1 MNIRFFLITIKVF
14 LLSSFCFADSEVAPD
29 KIRQIDLL
37 IEGDHLVTMEKSTDI
52 IQKGAVAIHQG
63 VIVAV
68 GKAENIKKLYEP
80 EILLRGENRIVMPGL
95 INGHSHA
102 AMTLF
107 RGIADDY
114 PLFEWLNNYIF
125 PAEVAFVDKEFVK
138 LGTELACW
146 EMIRG
151 GTTTFVDMYY
161 FPEIISRV
169 VDSCG
174 LRALVSATVID
185 QASPD
190 ATDARDSLLKGEAF
204 IKKWKNK
211 NQRIMPILGP
221 HSNYTLDLEQL
232 QQTRDLAARLGV
244 GLSIHM
250 AESIFENQ
258 HAKTKYNDT
267 SVKVFESI
275 GFLKGPTIAAH
286 MVWPSDEE
294 IRILKKRNV
303 GVIYNPT
310 SNMKTGA
317 GIAPII
323 KMLDA
328 GINIGLGTDGAAS
341 NNDLD
346 MWEEMR
352 LAALLQKIENMD
364 PAVLPARQVLAMAT
378 IEGATA
384 IGLSEELGSIKAG
397 KRADI
402 IQVSTEDV
410 HYVPTFDIVSHLVY
424 VSDEQ
429 DVTTVVVDGRIL
441 MKNQEILTIETKK
454 LKERAV
460 ELAARIKNKLRK

>member
-190 ATDARDSLLKGEAF
+190 ATDARDSLIKGEAF

-232 QQTRDLAARLGV
+232 KQTRNLAARLGV

-258 HAKTKYNDT
+258 NAKTKYNDT

-441 MKNQEILTIETKK
+441 MKNKEILTIETKK

-460 ELAARIKNKLRK
+460 EIAARIKNKLRK

>member
-1 MNIRFFLITIKVF
+1 MNIRFFLMTIKIF
-14 LLSSFCFADSEVAPD
+14 LISSFCFADSEVAPN

-37 IEGDHLVTMEKSTDI
+37 IEGDHLVTMENSTGI
-52 IQKGAVAIHQG
+52 IEKGAVAIHQG

-80 EILLRGENRIVMPGL
+80 EILLTGEDRVVMPGL

-232 QQTRDLAARLGV
+232 KQTRNLAARLGV

-267 SVKVFESI
+267 SVKVFDSGSRRSSKNRDDHCQETPL
-275 GFLKGPTIAAH
+275 FLSQGLDHQASYPLSLR
-286 MVWPSDEE
+286 PYSD
-294 IRILKKRNV
+294 
-303 GVIYNPT
+303 
-310 SNMKTGA
+310 
-317 GIAPII
+317 
-323 KMLDA
+323 
-328 GINIGLGTDGAAS
+328 
-341 NNDLD
+341 
-346 MWEEMR
+346 
-352 LAALLQKIENMD
+352 
-364 PAVLPARQVLAMAT
+364 
-378 IEGATA
+378 
-384 IGLSEELGSIKAG
+384 
-397 KRADI
+397 
-402 IQVSTEDV
+402 
-410 HYVPTFDIVSHLVY
+410 
-424 VSDEQ
+424 
-429 DVTTVVVDGRIL
+429 
-441 MKNQEILTIETKK
+441 
-454 LKERAV
+454 
-460 ELAARIKNKLRK
+460 

>member
-37 IEGDHLVTMEKSTDI
+37 IEGDHLVTMEKSLDI

>member
-1 MNIRFFLITIKVF
+1 MNIRFFLITINIF
-14 LLSSFCFADSEVAPD
+14 LLSSFCFADSEVTPK

-37 IEGDHLVTMEKSTDI
+37 IEGDHLVTMEKSTGI

-80 EILLRGENRIVMPGL
+80 EILLTGEDRIVMPGL

-190 ATDARDSLLKGEAF
+190 ATDAQDSLLKGEAF

-211 NQRIMPILGP
+211 NKRIMPILGP
-221 HSNYTLDLEQL
+221 HSNYTLDLAQL
-232 QQTRDLAARLGV
+232 KQTRNLAARLGV

-352 LAALLQKIENMD
+352 LAALLQKIDNMD

-460 ELAARIKNKLRK
+460 EIAARIKNKLRK

>member
-1 MNIRFFLITIKVF
+1 
-14 LLSSFCFADSEVAPD
+14 
-29 KIRQIDLL
+29 
-37 IEGDHLVTMEKSTDI
+37 
-52 IQKGAVAIHQG
+52 
-63 VIVAV
+63 
-68 GKAENIKKLYEP
+68 
-80 EILLRGENRIVMPGL
+80 
-95 INGHSHA
+95 
-102 AMTLF
+102 
-107 RGIADDY
+107 
-114 PLFEWLNNYIF
+114 
-125 PAEVAFVDKEFVK
+125 
-138 LGTELACW
+138 
-146 EMIRG
+146 
-151 GTTTFVDMYY
+151 
-161 FPEIISRV
+161 
-169 VDSCG
+169 
-174 LRALVSATVID
+174 
-185 QASPD
+185 
-190 ATDARDSLLKGEAF
+190 
-204 IKKWKNK
+204 
-211 NQRIMPILGP
+211 
-221 HSNYTLDLEQL
+221 
-232 QQTRDLAARLGV
+232 
-244 GLSIHM
+244 
-250 AESIFENQ
+250 
-258 HAKTKYNDT
+258 
-267 SVKVFESI
+267 
-275 GFLKGPTIAAH
+275 
-286 MVWPSDEE
+286 
-294 IRILKKRNV
+294 
-303 GVIYNPT
+303 
-310 SNMKTGA
+310 MKTGA

>member
-1 MNIRFFLITIKVF
+1 MNMRFFLITTKIF
-14 LLSSFCFADSEVAPD
+14 LLSTFCFADSEAAPN
-29 KIRQIDLL
+29 KIQKIDLL
-37 IEGDHLVTMEKSTDI
+37 IEGDHLVTMGKSRGI

-68 GKAENIKKLYEP
+68 GKAKNIRELYEP
-80 EILLRGENRIVMPGL
+80 EILLKGENRIVMPGL

-125 PAEVAFVDKEFVK
+125 PAEVAFVDKEFVE

-161 FPEIISRV
+161 FPEAISRV

-190 ATDARDSLLKGEAF
+190 ASDAQDSLLKGEAF
-204 IKKWKNK
+204 IRKWKNK

-221 HSNYTLDLEQL
+221 HSNYTLDLKQL
-232 QQTRDLAARLGV
+232 KQTRHLAEKLGV

-258 HAKTKYNDT
+258 HAKTKYDDT

-294 IRILKKRNV
+294 IQILKKRNV

-323 KMLDA
+323 KMLKA
-328 GINIGLGTDGAAS
+328 GIHVGIGTDGAAS

-364 PAVLPARQVLAMAT
+364 PAVLPARKVLAMAT
-378 IEGATA
+378 IDGATA
-384 IGLSEELGSIKAG
+384 IGLSEKIGSIEAG

-402 IQVSTEDV
+402 IQISTEDV
-410 HYVPTFDIVSHLVY
+410 HYIPTFDIVSHLVY

-429 DVTTVVVDGRIL
+429 DVTTVVVDGKIL
-441 MKNQEILTIETKK
+441 MKNGEVLTIETKK
-454 LKERAV
+454 LKERASTI
-460 ELAARIKNKLRK
+460 AAKIKNKLRK

>member
-37 IEGDHLVTMEKSTDI
+37 IEGDHLVTMEKSLDI

-68 GKAENIKKLYEP
+68 GKAENIKKLYKP

>member
-1 MNIRFFLITIKVF
+1 
-14 LLSSFCFADSEVAPD
+14 
-29 KIRQIDLL
+29 
-37 IEGDHLVTMEKSTDI
+37 
-52 IQKGAVAIHQG
+52 
-63 VIVAV
+63 
-68 GKAENIKKLYEP
+68 
-80 EILLRGENRIVMPGL
+80 
-95 INGHSHA
+95 
-102 AMTLF
+102 
-107 RGIADDY
+107 
-114 PLFEWLNNYIF
+114 
-125 PAEVAFVDKEFVK
+125 
-138 LGTELACW
+138 
-146 EMIRG
+146 
-151 GTTTFVDMYY
+151 MYY

-232 QQTRDLAARLGV
+232 KQTRNLATRLGV

-328 GINIGLGTDGAAS
+328 GINVGLGTDGAAS

>member
-1 MNIRFFLITIKVF
+1 MNIRFFLMTIKIF
-14 LLSSFCFADSEVAPD
+14 LLSSFCFADSEVAPN

-37 IEGDHLVTMEKSTDI
+37 IEGDHLVTMEKSIGI

-68 GKAENIKKLYEP
+68 GKAESIKKLYEP
-80 EILLRGENRIVMPGL
+80 EILLTGEDRIVMPGL

-185 QASPD
+185 QESPD

-232 QQTRDLAARLGV
+232 KQTRNLAARLGV

-441 MKNQEILTIETKK
+441 MENQEILTIETKK

>member
-275 GFLKGPTIAAH
+275 GFLRGPTIAAH